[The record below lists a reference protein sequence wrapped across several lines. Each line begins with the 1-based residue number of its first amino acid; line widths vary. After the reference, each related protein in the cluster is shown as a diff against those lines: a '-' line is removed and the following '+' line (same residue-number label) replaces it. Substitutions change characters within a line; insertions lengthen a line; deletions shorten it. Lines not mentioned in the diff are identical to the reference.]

1 MLKKN
6 RKPMDGIIE
15 NCSVTIKRSGN
26 DTQISPCEVQIDGTG
41 LNLASGTVVLVHRN
55 KEDDDEEE
63 GRRDAAPLSSML
75 LSMHEQS
82 CRTSTTPCLVLNPL
96 RARIAHFAACTTA
109 TLEILP
115 TPLPDSYTLDR
126 VFLECT
132 DRETWEGRSE
142 IPSLCGHVV
151 CQGTTAHKALALH
164 TLACDP
170 YLQGVIG
177 EKTKVVILPPHK
189 RRITKNGYGSDA
201 PSAQINVTREFIVK
215 TSGEFIKPC
224 DPHNVAVI
232 SDEAMRG
239 LGIKQNSWVSLYC
252 GGRSH
257 IAQLSSIPLSSYDD
271 DDGNANTVHVHPCL
285 LFNMGIE
292 EGSKVRVDE
301 LGTNL
306 PVAQEVHLARVLSP
320 ESSGTENYA
329 YELWKYFKT
338 PRSVSVGDVIAV
350 RSHAFASSLTQG
362 LFESSDV
369 SDDYCSPQDA
379 PHQSKARSV
388 LVYFSVTKVTASET
402 SAPAASYLVDGD
414 STKLIQTGVVNSF
427 IPLNSKEIIN
437 EPIITCNNIIA
448 LLTLIHI
455 LSIIMIHNNFIY
467 LFVYYQR
474 PKTIK

>member
-126 VFLECT
+126 VILECT

-427 IPLNSKEIIN
+427 VPLNSKEILN
-437 EPIITCNNIIA
+437 GPIITCNNIIA